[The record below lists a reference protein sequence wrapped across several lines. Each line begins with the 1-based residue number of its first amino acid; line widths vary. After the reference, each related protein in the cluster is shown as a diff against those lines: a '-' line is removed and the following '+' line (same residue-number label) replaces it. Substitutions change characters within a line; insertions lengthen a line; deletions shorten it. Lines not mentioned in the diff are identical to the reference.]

1 MKLTAARKRGERAR
15 MCVCDYLSPFALLS
29 PFSQKQAQDLTRLTK
44 TKQTNKQTKQRK
56 GRGQWPGDG
65 QNRQTGK

>member
-15 MCVCDYLSPFALLS
+15 MCVCDYLSPSALLF

-44 TKQTNKQTKQRK
+44 TKQTNEQNK
-56 GRGQWPGDG
+56 GKGVGSGRATDKTD
-65 QNRQTGK
+65 RQTGK